1 MKDYAALMIEVDE
14 ILKERQP
21 EGVPEYLTAPTLM
34 GMAKETLPA
43 APAGACPAYFNS
55 FNLFTGGFRKHCVT
69 ILCGMTGSGKTTFC
83 ANLAAFLHYNG
94 HKSFVLS
101 AELGPL
107 QFWRAMMSA
116 WDATDFASQTNVPLD
131 RLNRFDAEWSNT
143 IGRDGFYISPYEMKV
158 NPRQLLCD
166 LLYAQSELGC
176 EVAFVDNLNF
186 VMPIVE
192 QDRANSNMD
201 QTIHDFIVFCKAV
214 PMHVVLIMHPKKTES
229 GRVLSEFDVRGSS
242 GVVQEATNVLLWNRP
257 SKEDQANYPSSN
269 HRELILA
276 KLRYTGAHQGKRIIF
291 ENNEG
296 AYTERAVL

>member
-1 MKDYAALMIEVDE
+1 MKDYKALMREVDE
-14 ILKERQP
+14 ILTERQP
-21 EGVPEYLTAPTLM
+21 EGIPEYLTAPVLM
-34 GMAKETLPA
+34 GMARETLPV
-43 APAGACPAYFNS
+43 APEGAKPAYFES
-55 FNLFTGGFRKHCVT
+55 FNQFTGGFRKNCVT

-83 ANLAAFLHYNG
+83 ANLAAFLLYHG

-107 QFWRAMMSA
+107 QFFRAMMSA
-116 WDATDFASQTNVPLD
+116 WDGTDYASQTNVSLD
-131 RLNRFDAEWSNT
+131 RLTQFESQWAKT
-143 IGRDGFYISPYEMKV
+143 VGKDGFYISPYEMKV
-158 NPRQLLCD
+158 NPRQVLCD

-176 EVAFVDNLNF
+176 EVAFIDNLNF

-192 QDRANSNMD
+192 QDRANANMD
-201 QTIHDFIVFCKAV
+201 KTIHDFIVFCKAV

-229 GRVLSEFDVRGSS
+229 GRVVSEFDVKGSS

-257 SKEDQANYPSSN
+257 SKEDQQLYPASN

-291 ENNEG
+291 ENVGG
-296 AYTERAVL
+296 AYSEKAVL